1 MVKAHNR
8 TYWENAPSDKSPI
21 NKHNLNNIE
30 VSVDIIDDR
39 VIVLD
44 ATKLDKTTAAT
55 MVKNVTYNEST
66 GIFTVIYL
74 NGATA
79 TIDTKL
85 EKITMN
91 WGYDAAKEQ
100 LILTLDDG
108 TKQYV
113 DLSALI
119 TQYQFLD
126 TDTINFVINSNGE
139 VSADIKEGS
148 IEERHL
154 RPDYLADIKVESAKA
169 QASASVAVNSA
180 NAAELS
186 ADRAEQAAAT
196 AGWADFDID
205 DRGHLI
211 FTKTDNLETEFALT
225 DEGRLEVIF
234 YE

>member
-1 MVKAHNR
+1 M
-8 TYWENAPSDKSPI
+8 
-21 NKHNLNNIE
+21 
-30 VSVDIIDDR
+30 
-39 VIVLD
+39 LD
-44 ATKLDKTTAAT
+44 TTKLDKVDAAG
-55 MVKNVTYNEST
+55 MVKSISYNEEN
-66 GIFTVIYL
+66 GVFTITYF
-74 NGATA
+74 NGATT

-85 EKITMN
+85 EKLAIN
-91 WGYDAAKEQ
+91 FGYDAETEQ
-100 LILTLDDG
+100 LMIVLDDG
-108 TKQYV
+108 EELRV